1 MKMKK
6 GDIIDYK
13 GYTVIKKYKVNYY
26 IIIYNK
32 DIIGYSKSLRKA
44 KKIID
49 KIIKIKNKF
58 Q

>member
-13 GYTVIKKYKVNYY
+13 GYVVIKKYKVNYY

>member
-13 GYTVIKKYKVNYY
+13 GYAVIKKYKVNYY